1 MLILVL
7 GAPYLAIVTGRLVP
21 RQQVK
26 DWKDRSFTSE
36 GTRAEAVDAI
46 RAGTKAMD
54 STRQLVEAILVP
66 LAEQARRDDAS

>member
-26 DWKDRSFTSE
+26 DWKDLYFTSE